1 MKITAIELTHLRLPL
16 DPPFP
21 AAWDPDPR
29 TSFDAT
35 LVEVH
40 TDEGLTGVGS
50 GDAMV
55 GFAEHAHRFIG
66 EDPTAIAR
74 HVRTLETISYHGG
87 RCWPL
92 EAALW
97 DLVGQACGQPVSV
110 LFGGAADRVPAYAS
124 CGTRREPAEMAE
136 VALARRAEGFRAMK
150 LRIERDHHEQG
161 IATVAAVREAVGPDF
176 GIMVDMNQAWR
187 MPGDIEPATDLPAA
201 RRIADA
207 LRELDILWME
217 EPLPEALHEDLRRL
231 RSTTGVRVSG
241 GEMIRTF
248 PELLDAVLG
257 DALDVYQPD
266 VVLAGGMHRARTIA
280 EIALARNRW
289 FTPHTWSNGLGLL
302 ANLHVTAGVGGGP
315 FLEFPFDPPG
325 WTVERRDFLLAEPVR
340 LAADGTVVIPDRPG
354 LGAIIDRDA
363 VDTFSTGVRRIGPDD
378 V

>member
-1 MKITAIELTHLRLPL
+1 MKITAIDLIHLRLPL

-21 AAWDPDPR
+21 AAWDPEPR
-29 TSFDAT
+29 TVFDAT

-50 GDAMV
+50 GDSMI
-55 GFAEHAHRFIG
+55 GFADHAHRFIG
-66 EDPTAIAR
+66 EDPTAISR
-74 HVRTLETISYHGG
+74 HVRTLETISYHAG
-87 RCWPL
+87 RCWPF

-97 DLVGQACGQPVSV
+97 DLVGQSCGQPVSV
-110 LFGGAADRVPAYAS
+110 LFGGATDRIAAYAS
-124 CGTRREPAEMAE
+124 CGTRRSPSEMVE

-150 LRIERDHHEQG
+150 LRIERDHHDEG
-161 IATVAAVREAVGPDF
+161 IATVEAVRDAVGADF

-187 MPGDIEPATDLPAA
+187 MPGDIEAATDLPAT
-201 RRIADA
+201 RRVADA
-207 LRELDILWME
+207 LRDLDILWME
-217 EPLPEALHEDLRRL
+217 EPLPEALHEDLRLL
-231 RSTTGVRVSG
+231 RATTGVRISG
-241 GEMIRTF
+241 GEMIRSY
-248 PELLDAVLG
+248 PELLQTALD

-280 EIALARNRW
+280 EIVLARNRW

-340 LAADGTVVIPDRPG
+340 IESDGTVAVPDRPG
-354 LGAIIDRDA
+354 LGAVIDRDA
-363 VDTFSTGVRRIGPDD
+363 LTTFEIGRIRIGADD